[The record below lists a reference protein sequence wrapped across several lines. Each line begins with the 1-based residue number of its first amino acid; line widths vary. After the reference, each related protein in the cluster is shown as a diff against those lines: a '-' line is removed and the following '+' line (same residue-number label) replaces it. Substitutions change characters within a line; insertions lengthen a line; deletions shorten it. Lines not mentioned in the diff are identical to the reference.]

1 MSAVQA
7 GDAAQA
13 KTHAAAVSAALS
25 AAAVYAEW
33 APLPELMRS
42 GLMEACGHFLSSS
55 EFRSQACEVLRHV
68 AHRRRGDTINDAIKS
83 GAKGEEA
90 TDDQQKENAADAAAV
105 VSGITGVCRSLGV
118 AAQHVIAA
126 PPADPGSEEHE
137 YARRLTETIATLASN
152 HVKVVP
158 DEALRV
164 AFLEALLGLTKY
176 PSLDVLSA
184 AIPSWPGLLRGMGA
198 ELPGTFVRPEKGSG
212 SGVFGAQQ
220 QGAGAAPPEGGL
232 RLPPGAV
239 VALLETVRGWLQQGG
254 GIAST
259 LDSRAVP
266 GAKGDDWECEFESR
280 DELREAWVMLRARL
294 MECAKLCT
302 ALEPRAAA
310 AAAAS
315 HVAGVIAML
324 APGAAL
330 DPAKAAATT
339 PDGRS
344 AVDDGIGAAFEGA
357 VSFVEPVMQALP
369 LGGEN
374 LDVAA
379 AQAVAPAL
387 ETMLTQVLA
396 VDLKTPVGVSQMSRL
411 LEALGRAALVRP
423 EAGTATLHRLFEIL
437 AALPDVDVGAPPARA
452 KAAMMAGRTTQ
463 AARQRICA
471 AVLGVCASAP
481 EVSDPLPDPT
491 RPERTR
497 PDGGPDPT
505 SSPDVSLARS
515 GDGFFNPFARL
526 RTPPGRIPLGRRYAA
541 VARFIARADSTFEQR
556 TRGFG
561 PRRSAPRRS
570 RGTRPPARRRAR
582 VVPVGDESERSPN
595 PTRHSSH
602 SQAPPTRIPRHP
614 SPSPSAQVF
623 NAHLE
628 AFANQVESLRPRLSG
643 AERGALAEALLAVAG
658 PSGPARVREV
668 LRWLLE
674 PVRQRWVPAP
684 GQIAP
689 DLFPL
694 ASFASL
700 AKGEANGGSQ
710 GLSQLHWDLFHDVQL
725 AERCLRRSGGDH
737 DPNDGS
743 GGGSPPK
750 GSGGGGG
757 GAASSIPAGMV
768 RPVDP
773 PPPTEECPAADHLD
787 WVVTLSEALCAAT
800 HRAWT
805 PAATAEATA
814 AGLDRALCMSPDEQA
829 AHLVHGPARTFA
841 LGGGGLPPASE
852 TTTAARNWL
861 RGLRDSAYA
870 NIALLSSHAPAA
882 FYPSPAVAAS
892 VGRAIF
898 ADVEHMHDRHARV
911 MIHMVVR
918 PVLGRCP
925 AAHRALWHGALT
937 AGLVPHMHG
946 RLCAAWSRVRTAAGE
961 KKADGGDDDDV
972 TDEAFAAAAGLGGGG
987 VNTGGGSAAVED
999 LIVERVTRD
1008 LTRDHC
1014 ALLELIAIPE
1024 GTFGRKTRGSG
1035 LTGHLRAVVG
1045 GGGGGGSGGGSG
1057 EGSPRDAGAGSSE
1070 RLAHAGGRH
1079 ILDWMAAVRAA
1090 DASSAAAPAAV
1101 ATAVAAVTW
1110 GDSDAVGKALTFLR
1124 GVVAAAASPE
1134 GDQGLREIAGA
1145 EILPACL
1152 GGLTV
1157 ATNSAHQSEL
1167 LGLIRDVVVHL
1178 LPVTNSV
1185 RAVLLGL
1192 PGMTSE
1198 SLDRV
1203 LADLATIR
1211 SEKKAANRVKEM
1223 IVAAAGGGDA
1233 LRAFAEAR
1241 AGATSVGAIQVPK
1254 VTARRPGAEGGKNW
1268 TEDEVNAI
1276 GLNPMTANV
1285 RDRQ

>member
-7 GDAAQA
+7 GNAAQA

-33 APLPELMRS
+33 APLPDLMRS

-90 TDDQQKENAADAAAV
+90 TDDQQKQNAADAAAV
-105 VSGITGVCRSLGV
+105 VTGITGVCRSLGV

-126 PPADPGSEEHE
+126 PAADPGSEEHE

-158 DEALRV
+158 DESLRA

-184 AIPSWPGLLRGMGA
+184 AVPSWPGLLRGMGA

-220 QGAGAAPPEGGL
+220 QGAGATPPEGGL
-232 RLPPGAV
+232 RLPAGAV

-254 GIAST
+254 GVASA

-266 GAKGDDWECEFESR
+266 GAKGDDWECGFESR

-310 AAAAS
+310 SAAAS

-374 LDVAA
+374 LDVAV

-437 AALPDVDVGAPPARA
+437 AGLPDVDVGAPPARA
-452 KAAMMAGRTTQ
+452 KAAMMAGRTSQ

-481 EVSDPLPDPT
+481 KVSDPPDWTGNPLPIFPP
-491 RPERTR
+491 RRA
-497 PDGGPDPT
+497 
-505 SSPDVSLARS
+505 LRS
-515 GDGFFNPFARL
+515 WIFFNPFARL

-541 VARFIARADSTFEQR
+541 VAKFIARAASTFEQH
-556 TRGFG
+556 TRGFR

-570 RGTRPPARRRAR
+570 RGTLPPARPAGRRASSF
-582 VVPVGDESERSPN
+582 PETSGDETLSPLA
-595 PTRHSSH
+595 PPHLRFPSSH
-602 SQAPPTRIPRHP
+602 ARALLSRAFVPFFS
-614 SPSPSAQVF
+614 SPFVQVF

-628 AFANQVESLRPRLSG
+628 AFANQVERLRPRLSG

-674 PVRQRWVPAP
+674 PVRLRWVPAP

-689 DLFPL
+689 DLLPL

-700 AKGEANGGSQ
+700 AEGEAKGGSQ

-725 AERCLRRSGGDH
+725 TERCLRRSGGDH
-737 DPNDGS
+737 DPNDTS

-750 GSGGGGG
+750 GGGGG
-757 GAASSIPAGMV
+757 GAASSVPAGMV

-773 PPPTEECPAADHLD
+773 PPPTEECPAADHLE

-814 AGLDRALCMSPDEQA
+814 VGLDRALCMSPDEQA

-861 RGLRDSAYA
+861 RGVRDSAYA
-870 NIALLSSHAPAA
+870 NVALLSSHAPAA

-892 VGRAIF
+892 VGRAVF
-898 ADVEHMHDRHARV
+898 ADIEHMHDRHARV

-937 AGLVPHMHG
+937 AGLAPHMHG
-946 RLCAAWSRVRTAAGE
+946 RLSAAWSRVRTAAGE
-961 KKADGGDDDDV
+961 KKGDGGNDDDV

-1045 GGGGGGSGGGSG
+1045 GSGDGS
-1057 EGSPRDAGAGSSE
+1057 GSPRDAGAASTE

-1110 GDSDAVGKALTFLR
+1110 GDSDAVGKALAFLR

-1157 ATNSAHQSEL
+1157 ATNSAHQAEL

-1178 LPVTNSV
+1178 IPVTNSV

-1203 LADLATIR
+1203 LADLAVIR

-1285 RDRQ
+1285 RDTQ

>member
-481 EVSDPLPDPT
+481 EVSDPSPDPT
-491 RPERTR
+491 RPD
-497 PDGGPDPT
+497 PNGPDPT
-505 SSPDVSLARS
+505 
-515 GDGFFNPFARL
+515 GD
-526 RTPPGRIPLGRRYAA
+526 
-541 VARFIARADSTFEQR
+541 R
-556 TRGFG
+556 TRRPLPMF
-561 PRRSAPRRS
+561 RS
-570 RGTRPPARRRAR
+570 RAPAM
-582 VVPVGDESERSPN
+582 DFL
-595 PTRHSSH
+595 THS
-602 SQAPPTRIPRHP
+602 
-614 SPSPSAQVF
+614 
-623 NAHLE
+623 
-628 AFANQVESLRPRLSG
+628 
-643 AERGALAEALLAVAG
+643 
-658 PSGPARVREV
+658 
-668 LRWLLE
+668 
-674 PVRQRWVPAP
+674 
-684 GQIAP
+684 
-689 DLFPL
+689 
-694 ASFASL
+694 
-700 AKGEANGGSQ
+700 
-710 GLSQLHWDLFHDVQL
+710 
-725 AERCLRRSGGDH
+725 
-737 DPNDGS
+737 
-743 GGGSPPK
+743 
-750 GSGGGGG
+750 
-757 GAASSIPAGMV
+757 
-768 RPVDP
+768 
-773 PPPTEECPAADHLD
+773 
-787 WVVTLSEALCAAT
+787 
-800 HRAWT
+800 
-805 PAATAEATA
+805 
-814 AGLDRALCMSPDEQA
+814 
-829 AHLVHGPARTFA
+829 
-841 LGGGGLPPASE
+841 
-852 TTTAARNWL
+852 
-861 RGLRDSAYA
+861 RGL
-870 NIALLSSHAPAA
+870 
-882 FYPSPAVAAS
+882 
-892 VGRAIF
+892 
-898 ADVEHMHDRHARV
+898 E
-911 MIHMVVR
+911 
-918 PVLGRCP
+918 
-925 AAHRALWHGALT
+925 
-937 AGLVPHMHG
+937 
-946 RLCAAWSRVRTAAGE
+946 
-961 KKADGGDDDDV
+961 
-972 TDEAFAAAAGLGGGG
+972 
-987 VNTGGGSAAVED
+987 
-999 LIVERVTRD
+999 
-1008 LTRDHC
+1008 
-1014 ALLELIAIPE
+1014 
-1024 GTFGRKTRGSG
+1024 
-1035 LTGHLRAVVG
+1035 
-1045 GGGGGGSGGGSG
+1045 
-1057 EGSPRDAGAGSSE
+1057 
-1070 RLAHAGGRH
+1070 
-1079 ILDWMAAVRAA
+1079 
-1090 DASSAAAPAAV
+1090 
-1101 ATAVAAVTW
+1101 
-1110 GDSDAVGKALTFLR
+1110 
-1124 GVVAAAASPE
+1124 
-1134 GDQGLREIAGA
+1134 
-1145 EILPACL
+1145 
-1152 GGLTV
+1152 
-1157 ATNSAHQSEL
+1157 
-1167 LGLIRDVVVHL
+1167 
-1178 LPVTNSV
+1178 
-1185 RAVLLGL
+1185 
-1192 PGMTSE
+1192 
-1198 SLDRV
+1198 
-1203 LADLATIR
+1203 
-1211 SEKKAANRVKEM
+1211 
-1223 IVAAAGGGDA
+1223 
-1233 LRAFAEAR
+1233 
-1241 AGATSVGAIQVPK
+1241 
-1254 VTARRPGAEGGKNW
+1254 RRPGASHSVVVMLPSQDSSPARTRRSN
-1268 TEDEVNAI
+1268 NAHADSVR
-1276 GLNPMTANV
+1276 GVRRLDARAAHARPPADARGSFPSETNPSALRIRRGILLTHRLPPRVFPATPPRHHPRRCSTRTSRRSRIRWRV
-1285 RDRQ
+1285 FARV